1 MNQGVAGR
9 KFARSGENTRPPKWP
24 RLDSKLA
31 PYPVPRGFCFVC
43 FSGFTN
49 WKKMQIL
56 DLLCNFGKRFSSPHG
71 FGSIREANFRNFT
84 MQSRIALISLSVQFK
99 KEKKVMNHI
108 PGILPSPFFR
118 KATFVSFYLLNHCKF
133 YTWNP
138 RSATWG
144 NHVY

>member
-49 WKKMQIL
+49 WKKMLIL

-71 FGSIREANFRNFT
+71 FGSIRKANFRNFT
-84 MQSRIALISLSVQFK
+84 MQRRIALISLSVQFK
-99 KEKKVMNHI
+99 KGKKSNEPHTRHFALAF
-108 PGILPSPFFR
+108 LPEGDIC
-118 KATFVSFYLLNHCKF
+118 LLLFIK
-133 YTWNP
+133 
-138 RSATWG
+138 SL
-144 NHVY
+144 